1 MGQIRVALTGVPVE
15 LRRLV
20 EQGIAD
26 QSDLTIVAVA
36 TGEVA
41 LLLEVARADVVVLA
55 MRRREVPALAERV
68 LDEYPHVGVVC
79 VDVSSGRGT
88 VYRLRPEPMAIDEI
102 SPRAL
107 AAAIR
112 SAAED
117 TVVPWEH

>member
-1 MGQIRVALTGVPVE
+1 MRQIRIALTSVPVG

-20 EQGIAD
+20 EQGLAD
-26 QSDLTIVAVA
+26 QSDLTVVAVA

-41 LLLEVARADVVVLA
+41 LLLEAARADVVVVA
-55 MRRREVPALAERV
+55 MQRGEVPALAERL

-79 VDVSSGRGT
+79 VDVSSGRGA
-88 VYRLRPEPMAIDEI
+88 VYRLQPKPMALDEI

-117 TVVPWEH
+117 TVVPWGH